1 MDCRNTS
8 PTAAL
13 AQLGQALRYAEL
25 PEDVRTIARHSLLD
39 WLSVL
44 LAGWS
49 DPAVQILVAQAT
61 ERGARPRATLLGSAE
76 RLDLVDAAL
85 INGTASHVLD
95 FDDAHLASRVHA
107 SVVLW
112 PAVVA
117 VGEHRASSG
126 REALTAFVAG
136 LEVQARI
143 AELVGNDHYRR
154 GWHNTATLG
163 SFGATLAAGRL
174 FELEGGTLR
183 HALGLAATLTGG
195 LRAVFGTP
203 CKPLHAGRAAANG
216 ITAADLARRG
226 FTAVEDILER
236 PDGYPALVSGNARQ
250 ELPDTAGRWATR
262 ELLFKYHAS
271 CYGTQAPVEAALAL
285 RAALGGNIPAG
296 ELSVEVEPQY
306 LSVCNLPEPRT
317 AMEARFSIR
326 HMVALALAGR
336 STVDERSFS
345 AAALADPQLTT
356 LRQHLHV
363 AADPALPRA
372 HARLKAGPNL
382 EFGVDASRPEHD
394 PLEQRRRL
402 CAKSAQLLAGRL
414 EAVAID
420 ELQALALAVDTFD
433 DLGQWT
439 GALRRLVRSA
449 TVRFSHAEEFH

>member
-136 LEVQARI
+136 FEVQARI

-154 GWHNTATLG
+154 GWHSTATLG

-174 FELEGGTLR
+174 FELEPGALR
-183 HALGLAATLTGG
+183 HALGLAA
-195 LRAVFGTP
+195 
-203 CKPLHAGRAAANG
+203 
-216 ITAADLARRG
+216 
-226 FTAVEDILER
+226 
-236 PDGYPALVSGNARQ
+236 
-250 ELPDTAGRWATR
+250 
-262 ELLFKYHAS
+262 
-271 CYGTQAPVEAALAL
+271 
-285 RAALGGNIPAG
+285 
-296 ELSVEVEPQY
+296 
-306 LSVCNLPEPRT
+306 
-317 AMEARFSIR
+317 
-326 HMVALALAGR
+326 
-336 STVDERSFS
+336 
-345 AAALADPQLTT
+345 
-356 LRQHLHV
+356 
-363 AADPALPRA
+363 
-372 HARLKAGPNL
+372 
-382 EFGVDASRPEHD
+382 
-394 PLEQRRRL
+394 
-402 CAKSAQLLAGRL
+402 
-414 EAVAID
+414 
-420 ELQALALAVDTFD
+420 
-433 DLGQWT
+433 
-439 GALRRLVRSA
+439 
-449 TVRFSHAEEFH
+449 